1 MVRRGS
7 FPGRLPAWALLLLLL
22 AAGAGCAGGDDQ
34 RDAGDGGAAPT
45 TAERGP
51 VTVPDDVDPGV
62 GHLVL
67 DGERTLLQV
76 RSCALEPTTDP
87 ATGVTTE
94 LAIDADDGVSVAVSV
109 TRSTFTGDLPTTTD
123 EVLVARDGAL
133 AFEAE
138 RADRSGTILDVRAP
152 GALSPLLEV
161 DGTRVS
167 AAGIFGPT
175 GSRDGDAG
183 LVEGSLVLRCP

>member
-1 MVRRGS
+1 MVRGGS
-7 FPGRLPAWALLLLLL
+7 SPGRRLASVAVVLLVAS
-22 AAGAGCAGGDDQ
+22 AAGCSGSDDGNSN
-34 RDAGDGGAAPT
+34 GDGAPT
-45 TAERGP
+45 TADAGP
-51 VTVPDDVDPGV
+51 VTVPDDAAAGT

-76 RSCALEPTTDP
+76 RSCALQPTTDD

-109 TRSTFTGDLPTTTD
+109 TRSTFAGDLPTTTD
-123 EVLVARDGAL
+123 EVLVARDGVLAL
-133 AFEAE
+133 EAE

-152 GALSPLLEV
+152 TALTRLLEV
-161 DGTRVS
+161 DGSLV
-167 AAGIFGPT
+167 AAEGVFGPT

>member
-1 MVRRGS
+1 V
-7 FPGRLPAWALLLLLL
+7 AVVLLV
-22 AAGAGCAGGDDQ
+22 AGTVGCSSSGDDGNGE
-34 RDAGDGGAAPT
+34 GDGAPT
-45 TAERGP
+45 TADAGP
-51 VTVPDDVDPGV
+51 VTAPADTEAGT

-76 RSCALEPTTDP
+76 RSCALEPTTDG

-109 TRSTFTGDLPTTTD
+109 TRSTFAGDLPTTTD
-123 EVLVARDGAL
+123 EVLVARDGVLAL
-133 AFEAE
+133 EAE

-152 GALSPLLEV
+152 TALTRLLEV
-161 DGTRVS
+161 DGGLV
-167 AAGIFGPT
+167 AAEGVFGPT